1 MGYVLG
7 IDGGGTS
14 TRCAV
19 GNEQV
24 ELSRAVGP
32 TSKLARVGE
41 EGARAALG
49 ETIRE
54 ACRAAGIA
62 PRQIAYTVVG
72 ITGAGSAE
80 VAQRVRAIVGGMV
93 AGEVEVAGDMVIAR
107 EAAFPGAPGVI
118 VIAGTGSIAYGRND
132 KGQTARA
139 GGWGPLLSDE
149 GSGEWIGRAAMRAAL
164 RAFDEGDSTRL
175 LGAMWETWQVRSRDE
190 MVAALNAAPPPEFAA
205 LFPRVLAA
213 AADGDPLAA
222 RVLDSAG
229 RELARLAQVVMRQ
242 LWAASKPVSVA
253 LCGGIFENAGLVRQ
267 SFRETLLAERP
278 GASVQSSPVEPVAG
292 ALFLARRAL
301 AQVERS

>member
-14 TRCAV
+14 TRCAI
-19 GNEQV
+19 GNDQV
-24 ELSRAVGP
+24 ELARAAGP

-49 ETIRE
+49 ETILL

-80 VAQRVRAIVGGMV
+80 VAQRVRSIVGGMV

-118 VIAGTGSIAYGRND
+118 VIAGTGSIAYGRNE

-149 GSGEWIGRAAMRAAL
+149 GSGEWIGRAAARAAL
-164 RAFDEGDSTRL
+164 RALDEGDSTLL
-175 LGAMWETWQVRSRDE
+175 LGAIREAWQVATRDQI
-190 MVAALNAAPPPEFAA
+190 VALLNATPPPEFAA

-213 AADGDPLAA
+213 ADDQDLLAA

-229 RELARLAQVVMRQ
+229 RELARLAQVVMRR
-242 LWAASKPVSVA
+242 LWAASEPVAVA
-253 LCGGIFENAGLVRQ
+253 MCGGIFENSGLVRL
-267 SFRETLLAERP
+267 SFADLLLGERP
-278 GASVQSSPVEPVAG
+278 GASVLSSPVEPVTG

-301 AQVERS
+301 AQVARS